1 MSSKLARQLLKDLY
15 HPLPRNV
22 EFLEGRIDGCRFKPT
37 VEWPVE
43 TVMAAA
49 DEVALVE
56 QARMGEKTVS
66 RVGEDWYG
74 TYVVRGSGDILIVR
88 STDKEAVC
96 RWIKNSH

>member
-1 MSSKLARQLLKDLY
+1 MNKLARQLISELY
-15 HPLPRNV
+15 YPLPKNV
-22 EFLEGRIDGCRFKPT
+22 RFLEGRIDGCCFKPT

-43 TVMAAA
+43 TVTTAA

-56 QARMGEKTVS
+56 QVRMGEKTVS

-96 RWIKNSH
+96 RWIGNVH

>member
-1 MSSKLARQLLKDLY
+1 MNKLARHLIGELY
-15 HPLPRNV
+15 HPLPKNV
-22 EFLEGRIDGCRFKPT
+22 RFLEGRIDGCYFKPT
-37 VEWPVE
+37 VEWPVK
-43 TVMAAA
+43 TVMTAA

-88 STDKEAVC
+88 STDKDAVC
-96 RWIKNSH
+96 RWIKNTH

>member
-1 MSSKLARQLLKDLY
+1 MNKLARELIGELY
-15 HPLPRNV
+15 CPLPKNV
-22 EFLEGRIDGCRFKPT
+22 RFLEGRIDGCRFKPT

-43 TVMAAA
+43 TVMTAA
-49 DEVALVE
+49 DEVVLVE

-96 RWIKNSH
+96 RWIGNVH

>member
-1 MSSKLARQLLKDLY
+1 MMSNPKQSRTISDALK
-15 HPLPRNV
+15 PICNV
-22 EFLEGRIDGCRFKPT
+22 VQPTYFKPT

-43 TVMAAA
+43 SVMPAA
-49 DEVALVE
+49 DEVTLVE

-74 TYVVRGSGDILIVR
+74 TYVVRGSGVILIVR

-96 RWIKNSH
+96 RWIGNVY

>member
-1 MSSKLARQLLKDLY
+1 MNKLARNLIGELY
-15 HPLPRNV
+15 YPLPKNV
-22 EFLEGRIDGCRFKPT
+22 RFLEGRIDGCRFKPT

-43 TVMAAA
+43 IVMTAA
-49 DEVALVE
+49 DEVALDE

-74 TYVVRGSGDILIVR
+74 IYVISGSGDFLIVR

-96 RWIKNSH
+96 RWIGNVH